1 MKTEALAIPPA
12 SPAGRASEVCEFD
25 RILFDS
31 GLVRVGAFR
40 AHPSHPSFRESGRA
54 RNFCFVFPRTA
65 VEIQHEHEA
74 AFVANPNV
82 VTFYNKGQA
91 YLRSAISDDGDRC
104 DWFGVDR
111 EVARD
116 VVRAYDATADS
127 HPEAP
132 FRCTHG
138 WSDSR
143 TYLLQRKIF
152 EQLASSSFDAVDPF
166 AIEEAVVYLL
176 ESVVGLS
183 YRLSPQLR
191 KFGAKQRESV
201 RHIEF
206 LLSSRFESSPFG
218 SSRIEGLRMEDRL
231 TLANIADAVG
241 LSPYYICR
249 MFRRAT
255 GTTLHAYRQRLRL
268 RSSLESVAG
277 SGRPLV
283 DLALEAGFSS
293 HSHFTSAFRREFAR
307 TPSGVREGQGR

>member
-1 MKTEALAIPPA
+1 MKTEGLAIPLPD
-12 SPAGRASEVCEFD
+12 PAGRLSEVCEFD

-31 GLVRVGAFR
+31 GLVRVGAFL
-40 AHPSHPSFRESGRA
+40 AHPSHPSFRESGPA

-65 VEIQHEHEA
+65 VEIQHEHEP

-91 YLRSAISDDGDRC
+91 YQRSAISEEGDRC
-104 DWFGVDR
+104 DWFGVDP

-116 VVRAYDATADS
+116 VVRVFDATADS
-127 HPEAP
+127 HPEVP
-132 FRCTHG
+132 FRRTHG
-138 WSDSR
+138 WSDSL
-143 TYLLQRKIF
+143 TYLLQRKLF
-152 EQLASSSFDAVDPF
+152 NQLASGSFDDIDPF

-176 ESVVGLS
+176 ESVVASS
-183 YRLSPQLR
+183 YRGLPQLR
-191 KFGAKQRESV
+191 KFGPKQRESV

-206 LLSSRFESSPFG
+206 LLSSRSESSRSE
-218 SSRIEGLRMEDRL
+218 SSRSEDRL
-231 TLANIADAVG
+231 TRANIADAVG

-255 GTTLHAYRQRLRL
+255 GTTLNAYRQRLRL
-268 RSSLESVAG
+268 RGSLESVAG

-307 TPSGVREGQGR
+307 TPSRVREGS